1 MSEPEKSQE
10 PNPRFSQLKEGFLNF
25 LLDVRTLSH
34 NTSRAYGCDLDAFG
48 SWAERHG
55 IDPLGATHRDLR
67 GFLGELSRAGYAP
80 RTINRRLSAVRS
92 FYRWLERE
100 GCAREVTIDAVL
112 GPKIPR
118 SLPTTLSDEDVTRL
132 IESCGDDA
140 VGIRDATLIELL
152 YATGARLFE
161 LSRLT
166 VLSIDFDEG
175 QVKLFG
181 KGSRERIVP
190 LYPQVLARV
199 RDYMEDARI
208 QLVSHARGGDTGALF
223 VSTRGNAMGTGALR
237 DAFKR
242 RAKESGI
249 DPDVTPHSL
258 RHSYATELLA
268 GGADLRSVQELLG
281 HASLSTTQI
290 YTHLSID
297 RLKKAARQAH
307 PRAG

>member
-1 MSEPEKSQE
+1 MSEHDGSQGS
-10 PNPRFSQLKEGFLNF
+10 NPRFSQLKGSFLDF
-25 LLDVRTLSH
+25 LLDVRALSP
-34 NTSRAYGCDLDAFG
+34 NTARAYGCDLDAFG
-48 SWAERHG
+48 SWARRQG
-55 IDPLGATHRDLR
+55 IDPLGATHRELR

-80 RTINRRLSAVRS
+80 RTISRRLSAVRS

-100 GCAREVTIDAVL
+100 GLAREVTIDAVV
-112 GPKIPR
+112 GPKVPR
-118 SLPTTLSDEDVTRL
+118 GLPTTLSDEDVSRL
-132 IESCGDDA
+132 MESCGDDA
-140 VGIRDATLIELL
+140 AGIRDATLIELL

-166 VLSIDFDEG
+166 VLSVDFDQG
-175 QVKLFG
+175 QLRLFG
-181 KGSRERIVP
+181 KGSKERIVP

-199 RDYMEDARI
+199 RAYMEDARV
-208 QLVSHARGGDTGALF
+208 QLASRARGGDPGALF

-237 DAFKR
+237 DAFER
-242 RAKESGI
+242 RARESGI
-249 DPDVTPHSL
+249 GPDVTPHSL

-290 YTHLSID
+290 YTHLSIG